1 MLKVK
6 PIFDAAK
13 ARATI
18 EKGRRAK
25 WIRRRGSKSR
35 GFFYTDTAGK
45 KITDEATLERIRAL
59 VIPPAWRH
67 VRISP
72 AASTS
77 IQAVGMD
84 TTGRI
89 QYLYHSKFSEKQQSK
104 KFAKIERFG
113 EYLPRLR
120 SVTNEHISLEGF
132 PREKVLAVMMRL
144 VNSLYIRVGTEKSAQ
159 HYRTYGITTLQ
170 NKHLEIKRGG
180 QLVFDFVGKSH
191 IKHRKILVD
200 EELANLMKDLK
211 QLGAARKLFHYLGE
225 DGKPRSVRP
234 GDLNSYIKQATS
246 PEFSAKDFR
255 TWGAT
260 LLAATALADL
270 GKAETEREIKSNILR
285 AVKSVAEQLGNTPT
299 VCRGSYIHPTVLKAY
314 ESGITI
320 DEFRSR
326 KTRRRIQRVETD
338 YEPEEK
344 ALIKLLTNGKQK

>member
-6 PIFDAAK
+6 PIFDPTK

-18 EKGRRAK
+18 EKGRRAT
-25 WIRRRGSKSR
+25 WLMRRGTKGR
-35 GFFYTDTAGK
+35 TFFYTAAPGK
-45 KITDEATLERIRAL
+45 QITDEVTLERIRGL

-72 AASTS
+72 AASSS

-89 QYLYHSKFSEKQQSK
+89 QYLYHTKFCEKQQSK

-113 EYLPRLR
+113 EFLPRLR
-120 SVTNEHISLEGF
+120 AVTNEHISLEGF
-132 PREKVLAVMMRL
+132 PREKVLAAMMRL
-144 VNSLYIRVGTEKSAQ
+144 VNSLYIRVGTEKSVK

-180 QLVFDFVGKSH
+180 RLVFDFVGKSH
-191 IKHRKILVD
+191 VKHRKILVD
-200 EELANLMKDLK
+200 EELASLMRDLK
-211 QLGAARKLFHYLGE
+211 QLGGARKLFHYVGD
-225 DGKPRSVRP
+225 DGKPRSVKP
-234 GDLNSYIKQATS
+234 GELNSYIKQTTA

-270 GKAETEREIKSNILR
+270 GKADTEREIKSNIVK
-285 AVKSVAEQLGNTPT
+285 AVKSVADQLGNTPT

-314 ESGITI
+314 EAGITI
-320 DEFRSR
+320 DEFRPR
-326 KTRRRIQRVETD
+326 KTRRRIRRVESE

-344 ALIKLLTNGKQK
+344 ALITLLNNGGKK

>member
-1 MLKVK
+1 MLKPK

-13 ARATI
+13 AKATI

-25 WIRRRGSKSR
+25 WIRRRGSKSA
-35 GFFYTDTAGK
+35 GFFYTAASGK
-45 KITDEATLERIRAL
+45 KITDEVTLERIRAL

-144 VNSLYIRVGTEKSAQ
+144 VNSLYIRVGTEKSAK

-191 IKHRKILVD
+191 IKHRKVLVD
-200 EELANLMKDLK
+200 EELASLMKDLK
-211 QLGAARKLFHYLGE
+211 QLGGARKLFHYLGE

-234 GDLNSYIKQATS
+234 GDLNSYIKQATA

-255 TWGAT
+255 TWGGT
-260 LLAATALADL
+260 LLAAAALADL
-270 GKAETEREIKSNILR
+270 GKAETERELKSNIVK
-285 AVKSVAEQLGNTPT
+285 AVKGVAERLGNTPT
-299 VCRGSYIHPTVLKAY
+299 VCRSSYIHPTVLKAY
-314 ESGITI
+314 ESGLTI
-320 DEFRSR
+320 DEFRP
-326 KTRRRIQRVETD
+326 KKARRRIRRVEAE

-344 ALIKLLTNGKQK
+344 ALIKLFNNGKKK